1 MRKPLFTMLL
11 IASAVSVLAGCASG
25 SQHYT
30 PPGEYQTT
38 NSKTVNRSFDSVWA
52 DAIPALGKQ
61 FFVINNLD
69 KDSGLVNLSYSGEA
83 EKYVDCGRAVSSV
96 TNARGKRD
104 YSYSAA
110 SAYEQFEL
118 LTAQGLL
125 VTAQR
130 RISLEGRIN
139 LIFEKVGASKTQVT
153 ANTKYIVTR
162 VYSGHA
168 ITGQYLAPF
177 TDTAS
182 FTSGHQGTFPV
193 NDQGGA
199 TVCVSN
205 GVLESTVLDLVR

>member
-30 PPGEYQTT
+30 PPGEYQAS
-38 NSKTVNRSFDSVWA
+38 NSKTVNRGFDSVWA

-61 FFVINNLD
+61 FFIINNLD

-83 EKYVDCGRAVSSV
+83 DAYVDCGKVVSSV

-110 SAYEQFEL
+110 SAFEQFEM
-118 LTAQGLL
+118 LTPDGLL

-130 RISLEGRIN
+130 KISLEGRIN
-139 LIFEKVGASKTQVT
+139 LIFEKIGASKTQVT

-162 VYSGHA
+162 VFSGQA
-168 ITGQYLAPF
+168 VTGQYLAPF

-182 FTSGHQGTFPV
+182 FTSGHQGAFPV
-193 NDQGGA
+193 NNQGGA
-199 TVCVSN
+199 TTCVSK
-205 GVLESTVLDLVR
+205 GVLESTILDLVR